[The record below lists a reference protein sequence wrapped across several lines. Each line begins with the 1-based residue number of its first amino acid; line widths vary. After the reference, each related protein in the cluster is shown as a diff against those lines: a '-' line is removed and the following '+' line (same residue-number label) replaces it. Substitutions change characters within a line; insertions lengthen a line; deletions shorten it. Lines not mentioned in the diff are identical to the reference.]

1 MYDFSLA
8 GTSATS
14 MTSHNHSPQEA
25 PSANEFKTYAVGMFS
40 SLLRTA
46 GWVIQG
52 ADNRTS
58 FQEHLLSLH
67 TAWGDLWGSVTI
79 PVNDRTYK
87 VSFTPLEGGIILKDH
102 MASIHGG
109 LNSESKDTTTVIGT
123 ISLGI
128 SIESTKMDV
137 QSEDASSIP
146 HREATILQN
155 ALKAQVVSVAD
166 LEQALTGEM
175 FLNNPTASSS
185 TTAILPTPIDYFF
198 IRSGSITGETTPTPR
213 DKIKEELENT
223 KRELERSQ
231 KEVHAYR
238 KELEQKTL
246 DDGKQ
251 IAQIQSDNVRLE
263 DRLLNSQHELAN
275 VQRKLD
281 DAKALADTNA
291 RELQGAQV
299 SFTKADSLA
308 ISDLSTRVTQLN
320 EEIFQTAASLVKVVC
335 RKQWNLPKE
344 ETMRCAEDASRIIGP
359 HLVLITL
366 EHAKNPNAPIHP
378 FLVQVV
384 LQVFL
389 NTFCFEKIAMWAL
402 SEPVHGVYL
411 RSLYQAIREKGETIT
426 TCSVQIT
433 E

>member
-1 MYDFSLA
+1 VYDFSLA
-8 GTSATS
+8 GTSATG

-25 PSANEFKTYAVGMFS
+25 PSANEFKAYAVGMFS

-198 IRSGSITGETTPTPR
+198 IRSGSITGETT
-213 DKIKEELENT
+213 
-223 KRELERSQ
+223 
-231 KEVHAYR
+231 
-238 KELEQKTL
+238 
-246 DDGKQ
+246 
-251 IAQIQSDNVRLE
+251 
-263 DRLLNSQHELAN
+263 
-275 VQRKLD
+275 QRP
-281 DAKALADTNA
+281 
-291 RELQGAQV
+291 E
-299 SFTKADSLA
+299 
-308 ISDLSTRVTQLN
+308 TR
-320 EEIFQTAASLVKVVC
+320 
-335 RKQWNLPKE
+335 
-344 ETMRCAEDASRIIGP
+344 
-359 HLVLITL
+359 
-366 EHAKNPNAPIHP
+366 
-378 FLVQVV
+378 
-384 LQVFL
+384 
-389 NTFCFEKIAMWAL
+389 
-402 SEPVHGVYL
+402 
-411 RSLYQAIREKGETIT
+411 
-426 TCSVQIT
+426 
-433 E
+433 